1 MPEVFTAEK
10 IKKDRYLAETI
21 TLSWLYTSDTNL
33 LTIYKGKTLNI
44 KMLLMYILED
54 KNTGNSNTS
63 KLYLENH
70 LSHKTNIHYLLGF

>member
-54 KNTGNSNTS
+54 RNTGIAT
-63 KLYLENH
+63 L
-70 LSHKTNIHYLLGF
+70 LSFI